1 VLGQLPPITDPN
13 VLVGSS
19 NADDAGVY
27 RITENIAVVLTTD
40 FFTPIV
46 DDPYW
51 FGAIAAAN
59 SLSDVYAMG
68 ARPLTALNIAMF
80 PAQPDFFPFLKAIM
94 QGGIDKMAE
103 AGVSII
109 GGHTIRDKEPK
120 YGFAV
125 LGVVHPDRILDNSRA
140 KTGDAIILTKK
151 IGTGIISTGVK
162 AGLCSDAVIREFTSS
177 MAMLNRRAS
186 EIMIEIGV
194 STATDVTGF
203 GLIGHLNEVLTASR
217 CSATIFSG
225 KVPFFEDAMRLI
237 GLNKVPGGTM
247 ANVGSFS
254 RYTGYGGAV
263 TDSEKIL
270 LNDAQTS
277 GGLLIFV
284 PGGGPPGRPYRRR
297 DGGGRGRYS
306 HSRRKIEPPFLFALP
321 AFIIVI
327 IFSV

>member
-1 VLGQLPPITDPN
+1 MLGQLPPITDPN
-13 VLVGSS
+13 VLVGYA

-27 RITENIAVVLTTD
+27 RITGDTAIVLTTD

-59 SLSDVYAMG
+59 ALSDIYAMG
-68 ARPLTALNIAMF
+68 ARPLTALNVAMF
-80 PAQPDFFPFLKAIM
+80 PAQPGFFPSLKAIM

-120 YGFAV
+120 YGFSV
-125 LGVVHPDRILDNSRA
+125 IGVVHPDKVLDNSKAR
-140 KTGDAIILTKK
+140 TGDAIVLTKK

-162 AGLCSDAVIREFTSS
+162 AGLCSDEVIREFTSS
-177 MAMLNRRAS
+177 MALLNRRAG
-186 EIMIEIGV
+186 EIMLEVGV

-203 GLIGHLNEVLTASR
+203 GLIGHLNEVLSASR
-217 CSATIFSG
+217 CKARIIAG
-225 KVPFFEDAMRLI
+225 RVPFFADTTRLI
-237 GLNKVPGGTM
+237 GLNKVPGGTI
-247 ANVGSFS
+247 ANINSFS
-254 RYTGYGGAV
+254 RYV
-263 TDSEKIL
+263 RFSEGVSDAERIL

-284 PGGGPPGRPYRRR
+284 PAGKKDRLISAMSAEGLFTAYIGDVTGELR
-297 DGGGRGRYS
+297 DDI
-306 HSRRKIEPPFLFALP
+306 HIE
-321 AFIIVI
+321 VEK
-327 IFSV
+327 